1 MNATRILTHP
11 QYSDL
16 VCTLGAPSE
25 DAYASS
31 FNILATSKS
40 TSAGILTAG
49 YNLIVA
55 CAQGIARAEIG
66 RLVDDWPALPERAF
80 IEVNWLAGGLNF
92 EGPGVD
98 ADEVNAW
105 KFDLA
110 ATVAAAKEIAELRAK
125 QADAIAS
132 AHGAE
137 LAAIA
142 QGPLTTD
149 DDRLAELLAEHQVNI
164 EALMAAGLNME
175 AAALLVARFN
185 RRGQLTTIRTRD
197 FGVLVI
203 RRPGFQ
209 EQLTF
214 ASNTTSQG
222 NYTACK
228 LLSLAVVE
236 YPVNGAIGPRLVSS
250 PSLTTS
256 IAQHARGMVTEGMG
270 AQVKKG

>member
-55 CAQGIARAEIG
+55 CAQGISRAEIA

-80 IEVNWLAGGLNF
+80 IEVEGLAGGLHF
-92 EGPGVD
+92 TGPSVND
-98 ADEVNAW
+98 NEANAW
-105 KFDLA
+105 KFDLKE
-110 ATVAAAKEIAELRAK
+110 TVEAAKEIAELRA
-125 QADAIAS
+125 QLAP
-132 AHGAE
+132 AE
-137 LAAIA
+137 ALVVDINTKTMRDRFDELVAQHQRNIESLAAS
-142 QGPLTTD
+142 GLTLESCAD
-149 DDRLAELLAEHQVNI
+149 LL
-164 EALMAAGLNME
+164 
-175 AAALLVARFN
+175 ARFN
-185 RRGQLTTIRTRD
+185 RRGQLTTISTRA

-203 RRPGFQ
+203 RRPSFQ
-209 EQLTF
+209 EQLAF
-214 ASNTTSQG
+214 ASNSTSQG
-222 NYTACK
+222 QYAACK
-228 LLSLAVVE
+228 ALALAVVE
-236 YPVNGAIGPRLVSS
+236 YPVNGAIGPRLSTS

-256 IAQHARGMVTEGMG
+256 IAQQARAMVSIGMG
-270 AQVKKG
+270 GEVKNG